1 MAKKSQ
7 AEASESEGHAVAEPE
22 KTRTVPVFTP
32 VADIREKPDGIL
44 VELDMPGADT
54 ESINVTFEKRT
65 LSVYAR
71 GRSTRPSG
79 YMLSHGEYRDGDY
92 ERSFTVSTLVD
103 GGKIDASYHA
113 GVLRLFLPFAKE
125 AQART
130 IKVKTG

>member
-1 MAKKSQ
+1 MAKESQ
-7 AEASESEGHAVAEPE
+7 VQASEPQSRNVAQPE
-22 KTRTVPVFTP
+22 KTRTAPVFTP
-32 VADIREKPDGIL
+32 AADIREKADGIL
-44 VELDMPGADT
+44 VELDMPGADAD
-54 ESINVTFEKRT
+54 SISVTFEKRT
-65 LSVYAR
+65 LSVYGR

-79 YMLSHGEYRDGDY
+79 YSLSHAEYRDGDY

-103 GGKIDASYHA
+103 GGKIDASYVA